1 MEYRNF
7 ERLNVKPS
15 LLGFG
20 CMRFP
25 TLDNGQINEKEA
37 EAIVAPAVVEAVAAA
52 IKMEEKGAIILPPT
66 FHPCRKVMTT
76 SFKSEA
82 EMTPARVPVPT
93 RSRATGAILESP

>member
-25 TLDNGQINEKEA
+25 TLDNGQINEKL
-37 EAIVAPAVVEAVAAA
+37 IY
-52 IKMEEKGAIILPPT
+52 
-66 FHPCRKVMTT
+66 
-76 SFKSEA
+76 
-82 EMTPARVPVPT
+82 
-93 RSRATGAILESP
+93 